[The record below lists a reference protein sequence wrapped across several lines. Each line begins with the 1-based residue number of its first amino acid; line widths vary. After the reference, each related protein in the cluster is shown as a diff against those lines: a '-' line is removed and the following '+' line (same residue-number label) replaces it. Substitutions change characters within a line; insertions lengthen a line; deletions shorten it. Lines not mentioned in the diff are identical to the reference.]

1 MMPDRTYNKAVFNGK
16 TYIDL
21 SSDTIQADKVLYGYT
36 FHDRSGAI
44 LTGTNTYDADTS
56 DANASTSEILSSKT
70 AYVNGVKVTGS
81 MNNQGAWSALV
92 SEKDDAISIPSGFHD
107 GSGVIGIDTIE
118 KSKLIPSNI
127 KAGIILLGVE
137 GEYTGEG
144 VTAQSKTTT
153 PTFSQQ
159 TILPDADYDYLS
171 QVIVNA
177 IPITETLNAAG
188 GYTVTIG

>member
-1 MMPDRTYNKAVFNGK
+1 MPDRTYNKAVFNGK

-144 VTAQSKTTT
+144 VTAQSKTAT

>member
-1 MMPDRTYNKAVFNGK
+1 MPDRTYNKAVFNGK

-21 SSDTIQADKVLYGYT
+21 SSDTIQDDKVLYGYT

>member
-1 MMPDRTYNKAVFNGK
+1 
-16 TYIDL
+16 
-21 SSDTIQADKVLYGYT
+21 
-36 FHDRSGAI
+36 
-44 LTGTNTYDADTS
+44 
-56 DANASTSEILSSKT
+56 
-70 AYVNGVKVTGS
+70 
-81 MNNQGAWSALV
+81 V

>member
-1 MMPDRTYNKAVFNGK
+1 MPDRTYNKAVFNGK

-70 AYVNGVKVTGS
+70 AYVNGAKVTGS

>member
-1 MMPDRTYNKAVFNGK
+1 MPDRTYNKAVFNGK

-107 GSGVIGIDTIE
+107 GSCVIGIDTIE

>member
-1 MMPDRTYNKAVFNGK
+1 MPDRTYNKAVFNGK

-92 SEKDDAISIPSGFHD
+92 SKKDDAISIPSGFHD

>member
-1 MMPDRTYNKAVFNGK
+1 MPDRTYNKAVFNGK

-21 SSDTIQADKVLYGYT
+21 SSDTIQSDKVLYGYT

>member
-1 MMPDRTYNKAVFNGK
+1 MPDRTYNKAVFNGK

-107 GSGVIGIDTIE
+107 GSGVISIDTIE

>member
-1 MMPDRTYNKAVFNGK
+1 MPDRTYNKAVFNGK

-92 SEKDDAISIPSGFHD
+92 SEKEDAISIPSGFHD

>member
-1 MMPDRTYNKAVFNGK
+1 MPDRTYNKAVFNGK

-36 FHDRSGAI
+36 FHDRSGAV

>member
-1 MMPDRTYNKAVFNGK
+1 MPDKTYNKAVFNGK

-171 QVIVNA
+171 QVTVNA

>member
-1 MMPDRTYNKAVFNGK
+1 MPDKTYNKAIFNGK

-36 FHDRSGAI
+36 FHDRSGAV

-70 AYVNGVKVTGS
+70 AYVNGVKVIGS
-81 MNNQGAWSALV
+81 MNNQGAWSAFV
-92 SEKDDAISIPSGFHD
+92 SEKDDAISVPSGFHD

-127 KAGIILLGVE
+127 KAGVILLGVE

-153 PTFSQQ
+153 PTFAQQ

-177 IPITETLNAAG
+177 IPVTETLNAAG

>member
-1 MMPDRTYNKAVFNGK
+1 MPDKTYNKAVFNGK

>member
-1 MMPDRTYNKAVFNGK
+1 MPDRTYNKAVFNGK

-127 KAGIILLGVE
+127 KAGVILLGVE

-159 TILPDADYDYLS
+159 TILADADYDYLS
-171 QVIVNA
+171 QVTVNA

>member
-1 MMPDRTYNKAVFNGK
+1 MPDRTYNKAVFNGK

-107 GSGVIGIDTIE
+107 GSGVIGIDAIE

>member
-1 MMPDRTYNKAVFNGK
+1 MPDRTYNKAVFNGK